1 VPEIANIRKKGYTP
15 RQYVQHLPVPK
26 ARRLRFLW
34 LELQQKLS
42 EINGSFAIKEL
53 DLRVEEIFPAPKT
66 EHYRNRMDFVI
77 NFKGEVGLREK
88 GKWWK
93 VIDDHTCFLGDEK
106 IETLFPIVRTWVK
119 ESGLSFFDRKANIG
133 TLRYAV
139 IRATST
145 GETMII
151 IVTSAPNGENQLGEK
166 NEATLV
172 DFNDDAAK
180 IESALAD
187 LAKKAGATTVVWSI
201 NHTISDL
208 SFGDELRVIDG
219 PGTIEESIEGVRFR
233 ISPNAFF
240 QTNSYAAPM
249 LLSTVREFAGNLSD
263 KTLLDLYCGTGFFG
277 IALAGEAKKTI
288 GVELVADAIK
298 DARVNAELNGFI
310 PTADCSLPPIE
321 FFDAKTEA
329 YDWMKLGADV
339 VILDPPRSG
348 MHDKALADVIAAK
361 PERIIYISCN
371 FKNFAREMVLLSEH
385 YDVEAIRAVDM
396 FPHTPHVELVT
407 ALVKKPIS

>member
-1 VPEIANIRKKGYTP
+1 MSNISP
-15 RQYVQHLPVPK
+15 CPK
-26 ARRLRFLW
+26 PDVCGSCGW
-34 LELQQKLS
+34 SHIPYEKQLQQKLS
-42 EINGSFAIKEL
+42 EINGSFAIKAL

-66 EHYRNRMDFVI
+66 THYRNRMDFVI

-106 IETLFPIVRTWVK
+106 IEALFRTVRTWVK
-119 ESGLSFFDRKANIG
+119 ESGLTFFDRKTNVG

-151 IVTSAPNGENQLGEK
+151 VVTSAPNGENQLGEK

-172 DFNDDAAK
+172 DGNDDAST
-180 IESALAD
+180 IESALSD

-240 QTNSYAAPM
+240 QTNSSAAPM
-249 LLSTVREFAGNLSD
+249 LLSTVREFAGDLSN

-288 GVELVADAIK
+288 GVELVADAIN
-298 DARVNAELNGFI
+298 DAKVNAELNGLHLN
-310 PTADCSLPPIE
+310 ADTTHNDPRTTSAIT
-321 FFDAKTEA
+321 FHDAKTEA
-329 YDWMKLGADV
+329 FDWMSLGADV

-361 PERIIYISCN
+361 PERIVYISCN
-371 FKNFAREMVLLSEH
+371 FKNFAREMVELSKY

-407 ALVKKPIS
+407 ALVRKAS

>member
-1 VPEIANIRKKGYTP
+1 MTNISPCPNPDVCGSCGWSHIPYEK
-15 RQYVQHLPVPK
+15 Q
-26 ARRLRFLW
+26 
-34 LELQQKLS
+34 LQQKLS
-42 EINGSFAIKEL
+42 EINGSFAIKKL
-53 DLRVEEIFPAPKT
+53 DLRVEEMFPAPKT

-77 NFKGEVGLREK
+77 NFQGEVGLREK

-93 VIDDHTCFLGDEK
+93 VIDDHPCFLGDEK
-106 IETLFPIVRTWVK
+106 IEALFPIVRTWVK
-119 ESGLSFFDRKANIG
+119 ESGLSFFDRKSNIG

-172 DFNDDAAK
+172 DFNNDTAQ
-180 IESALAD
+180 IERALRD
-187 LAKKAGATTVVWSI
+187 LAKKASATTVVWSI

-219 PGTIEESIEGVRFR
+219 PGTIEETVEGVRFR

-249 LLSTVREFAGNLSD
+249 LLSTVREFAGDLTE

-298 DARVNAELNGFI
+298 DARVNAELNDVTVDFH
-310 PTADCSLPPIE
+310 
-321 FFDAKTEA
+321 DAKTENF
-329 YDWMKLGADV
+329 DWMKLGADV

-348 MHDKALADVIAAK
+348 MHDKALADVVAAK
-361 PERIIYISCN
+361 PERIVYISCN
-371 FKNFAREMVLLSEH
+371 YKNFAREMVQLSEH
-385 YDVEAIRAVDM
+385 YNVDAIRAVDM
-396 FPHTPHVELVT
+396 FPHTPHVELVA
-407 ALVKKPIS
+407 ALVKKGDKTTTSIETVDENGFSR